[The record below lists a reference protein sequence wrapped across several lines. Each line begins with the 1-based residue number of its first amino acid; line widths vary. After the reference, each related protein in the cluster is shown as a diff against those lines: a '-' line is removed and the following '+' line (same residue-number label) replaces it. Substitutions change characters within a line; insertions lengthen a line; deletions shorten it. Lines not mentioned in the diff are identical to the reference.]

1 METPDPDPS
10 TGILAFFQLLSFT
23 FHGFDLQ
30 ALGTLIMLALLL
42 VLSGLVSA
50 SETAFFSLK
59 PIDINHLKTKET
71 DTSEIILRLRDNHKE
86 LLATILILN
95 NLINIAI
102 VILSTYFLVALFD
115 FGNNRTMQF
124 VVQVVIITSVILMF
138 GEIIPKIYANLR
150 PLTVTNIMARPMRAS
165 MKVLRPLTMLL
176 VNTSGIID
184 KRLAQRNTQFNMS
197 ELSAAIDITT
207 DESTPPEEKKMLKG
221 IATFG
226 EKDARSIMKSR
237 LDITAVEVNTPFETL
252 ITLVLKSG
260 YSRIPVYEE
269 SLDHVLGILYIK
281 DLLPYL
287 GSNAIKWE
295 TLIRQAFFV
304 PESKRI
310 NDLLQ
315 EFREKKI
322 HMAIVVDEYGGTA
335 GLLTL
340 EDIIEEI
347 VGEISDEFDKEPE
360 TSLFRRLDADHWM
373 FDGRVSLLDFC
384 KVLEIDSHY
393 FEDVQGDSDTLA
405 GLILELQ
412 GQIPTPGTKINC
424 KDFAFEVAEA
434 DNRRIKQIKVNRLNE
449 RNEQD

>member
-10 TGILAFFQLLSFT
+10 AGILPLLQLLSFT

-30 ALGTLIMLALLL
+30 AFGTLL
-42 VLSGLVSA
+42 VLLVLLAFSGLVSA

-59 PIDINHLKTKET
+59 PLDLNFLKNQESK
-71 DTSEIILRLRDNHKE
+71 TSALILQLREDHKH

-95 NLINIAI
+95 NLINVAI
-102 VILSTYFLVALFD
+102 VIVSAYFMSALFD
-115 FGNNRTMQF
+115 FGTNAVLQF
-124 VVQVVIITSVILMF
+124 VVQVVITTSIILMF
-138 GEIIPKIYANLR
+138 GEIVPKIYANLV
-150 PLTVTNIMARPMRAS
+150 PLRVAGLMARPMRAFITL
-165 MKVLRPLTMLL
+165 LRPLSLLL
-176 VNTSGIID
+176 VNTTGIID
-184 KRLAQRNTQFNMS
+184 KRLVQKHMQINMS

-237 LDITAVEVNTPFETL
+237 MEITAVEVNTPFEEL
-252 ITLVLKSG
+252 IALILKSG

-269 SLDHVLGILYIK
+269 SLDNVRGILYIK

-287 GSNAIKWE
+287 GHNTIAWE
-295 TLIRQAFFV
+295 TLIRPAFFV

-310 NDLLQ
+310 NDLMQ

-322 HMAIVVDEYGGTA
+322 HLAIVVDEYGGTA

-347 VGEISDEFDKEPE
+347 VGDISDEFDKEPE
-360 TSLFRRLDADHWM
+360 HSLFRKTDTDTWL
-373 FDGRVSLLDFC
+373 FEGRVSLLDFC
-384 KVLEIDSHY
+384 KVMEIDSHY

-412 GQIPTPGTKINC
+412 GLIPAPGTSINC
-424 KDFAFEVAEA
+424 KDFTFEVMEA
-434 DNRRIKQIKVNRLNE
+434 DNRRIKQIKVKS
-449 RNEQD
+449 RNVQA